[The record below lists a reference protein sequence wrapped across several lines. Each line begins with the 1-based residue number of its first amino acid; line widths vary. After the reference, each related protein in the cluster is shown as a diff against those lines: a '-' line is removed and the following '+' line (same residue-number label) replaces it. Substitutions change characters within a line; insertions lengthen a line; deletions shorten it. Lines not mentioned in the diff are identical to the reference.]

1 MKEFIGKPSQSLSLT
16 SHNLQNI
23 AVSLMKAAIYISQT
37 LPLGESPAVGRFTF
51 KVLMKLHFFLRSSSV
66 GSFVAFWSY
75 CSLTEGPLRGA
86 RQCTSRL
93 ARHPFIR
100 ASPNPQILPRVRIS
114 RPCFSLLICLWICH
128 FITRE
133 LTACLYSSHES
144 ILFIEGSSL
153 LAQWL
158 SSWHTSLSP

>member
-23 AVSLMKAAIYISQT
+23 SVSLMKAAIYISQT

-51 KVLMKLHFFLRSSSV
+51 KVLMKLHSFLRSSSV

-75 CSLTEGPLRGA
+75 CSLIEGPIRGIH
-86 RQCTSRL
+86 QCTSSL
-93 ARHPFIR
+93 ALHPFIR
-100 ASPNPQILPRVRIS
+100 GSPNPQTLPRVRIS
-114 RPCFSLLICLWICH
+114 RQRFSLLIYLWICH

-133 LTACLYSSHES
+133 LTACSYSSHES
-144 ILFIEGSSL
+144 TFYKEVVVP
-153 LAQWL
+153 
-158 SSWHTSLSP
+158 SPMAP